1 MGRILQ
7 LTMGS
12 PSRLFLSTRGL
23 TSGLALVL
31 ALYYTKLLGV
41 EKRSILVF
49 IMVTALIL
57 TVLST
62 SGISLTFRNRPA
74 KSISSKSL
82 LAYLSVITIAG
93 IGVAIFSSALLYFY
107 SGSKSPIPTSIYVI
121 GFIYSFLACVNLG
134 FQDALVAKGNLK
146 LATFLDFITILI
158 QGLSL
163 VFFVY
168 LDQTSLFMSVII
180 SFVVS
185 YLLIVFATISVFIQ
199 TEKIAFNGIRSEV
212 VELIAQSRQNQLFG
226 IANGI
231 ADRLDRFFI
240 GLMLPLAFL
249 AKYALI
255 TSLISFTRFFPDAY
269 NRLLL
274 LKHHQEKPKEKSQL
288 DFMAYLFIGIAVVI
302 LVFTSQQFIR
312 IIFGDQWLLPLNVAM
327 FFGAQEVLRGLYQ
340 SKALELIA
348 VGGNRNVKH
357 ASLFLVIGAIVLMLI
372 AIPLLGVVGAPI
384 SMVIVYGIL
393 NTVLSQKL
401 KVVK

>member
-1 MGRILQ
+1 MARIRQ

-23 TSGLALVL
+23 TSGLALAL

-49 IMVTALIL
+49 IMVSALIL
-57 TVLST
+57 TVLLT

-74 KSISSKSL
+74 RSISSKNL
-82 LAYLSVITIAG
+82 FAYLSTITIAG
-93 IGVAIFSSALLYFY
+93 IGVAIFSSILLYFY
-107 SGSKSPIPTSIYVI
+107 SGSKSPIPTSIYII

-146 LATFLDFITILI
+146 LATFLDFITILM

-168 LDQTSLFMSVII
+168 LDQTSLFMSVVI

-199 TEKIAFNGIRSEV
+199 TEKIAFGGIKSEV
-212 VELIAQSRQNQLFG
+212 VELISQSRQNQLFG
-226 IANGI
+226 IANGM
-231 ADRLDRFFI
+231 ADRLDRFLI

-249 AKYALI
+249 AKYALV
-255 TSLISFTRFFPDAY
+255 TSIISFTRFFPDAY
-269 NRLLL
+269 NRLML
-274 LKHHQEKPKEKSQL
+274 LKHHQEKTKDKSQL
-288 DFMAYLFIGIAVVI
+288 DFVAYLLIGTAVVV

-327 FFGAQEVLRGLYQ
+327 FFAAQEILRGLYQ
-340 SKALELIA
+340 SKAVKLIA
-348 VGGNRNVKH
+348 VGGNRYVSK
-357 ASLFLVIGAIVLMLI
+357 ASLFLLTGAILLMLI
-372 AIPLLGVVGAPI
+372 GIPLMGVVGAPV
-384 SMVIVYGIL
+384 SMVIVYAIL
-393 NTVLSQKL
+393 NVALNYKL
-401 KVVK
+401 KAMN